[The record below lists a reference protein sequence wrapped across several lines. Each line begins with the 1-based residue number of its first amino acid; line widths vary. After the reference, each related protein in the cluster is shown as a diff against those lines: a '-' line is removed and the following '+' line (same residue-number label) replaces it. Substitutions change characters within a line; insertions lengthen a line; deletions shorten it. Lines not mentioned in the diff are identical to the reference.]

1 VGLRLCF
8 VERGGGIVNERFL
21 FPLGR
26 VFFSLKTLFLRY
38 VSVQQCSTTIRC
50 PWGGVQL
57 MHFLLET
64 AHCLFVCVT
73 TVFG

>member
-1 VGLRLCF
+1 MGLRLCF
-8 VERGGGIVNERFL
+8 VERGAGIVDERFF

-26 VFFSLKTLFLRY
+26 VFFSLETLSLRY
-38 VSVQQCSTTIRC
+38 VSVQQCSTTISS

-57 MHFLLET
+57 LHCLSET
-64 AHCLFVCVT
+64 AHCLPVCVT